1 MTQLRVV
8 QALALRE
15 TRTRFGANQLGYLW
29 ALLEPLFWIG
39 TFWGLF
45 RVVDR
50 HAPNG
55 MEIIPFLATG
65 IVPYH
70 LVMKTAEKGSQA
82 INGNKALL
90 FYPQVQTLDLIFAR
104 GALELATYGVV
115 FALITGGWALTVERV
130 RIDDL
135 LTLVGGLGLSGLL
148 GMSLGL
154 VLCSLGVLS
163 STVDRVRGPL
173 FRPLF
178 WISGLFFT
186 ADSMPQRVR
195 DILLWNPILHC
206 IELVRDGWFPSFDS
220 PHANPGYVG
229 LWIVALLFFGLT
241 LERVVRRKV
250 QLT

>member
-1 MTQLRVV
+1 MDRWHEVDQDLEVRVV

-104 GALELATYGVV
+104 GALELATYAAPPRPPRAQAARGAVPQ
-115 FALITGGWALTVERV
+115 GEEDGQGREDRRGERAEVGQVSRRVAGEV
-130 RIDDL
+130 RARSSPMAAKRERDSVRD
-135 LTLVGGLGLSGLL
+135 
-148 GMSLGL
+148 
-154 VLCSLGVLS
+154 S
-163 STVDRVRGPL
+163 ST
-173 FRPLF
+173 
-178 WISGLFFT
+178 
-186 ADSMPQRVR
+186 
-195 DILLWNPILHC
+195 
-206 IELVRDGWFPSFDS
+206 
-220 PHANPGYVG
+220 
-229 LWIVALLFFGLT
+229 
-241 LERVVRRKV
+241 
-250 QLT
+250 